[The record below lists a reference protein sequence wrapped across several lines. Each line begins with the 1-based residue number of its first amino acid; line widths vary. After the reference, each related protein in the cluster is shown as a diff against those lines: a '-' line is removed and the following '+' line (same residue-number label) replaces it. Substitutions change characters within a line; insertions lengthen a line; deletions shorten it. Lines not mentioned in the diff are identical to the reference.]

1 MSTTRAP
8 RVSALKGSVMTKP
21 TSELGSVWWA
31 KNLDDIDRE
40 LARAALICRVRLLD
54 PGVIERVLKN
64 DESVCGSRNGA
75 GFRKLRDLLM
85 MHYNLR
91 ERAVSAIGE
100 TKTAILIAEIV
111 AKLHTKFGDHLGRS
125 SPD

>member
-1 MSTTRAP
+1 
-8 RVSALKGSVMTKP
+8 MTKP
-21 TSELGSVWWA
+21 TSELGGVWWA
-31 KNLDDIDRE
+31 KNLDDVDRE
-40 LARAALICRVRLLD
+40 LARAALICKVRLLD

-64 DESVCGSRNGA
+64 DESVCGSRNPA

-85 MHYNLR
+85 MHYNIR

-100 TKTAILIAEIV
+100 TKTAMLIADIV
-111 AKLHTKFGDHLGRS
+111 TKLRTKFGDHLGTS